1 MASLPLTHSST
12 SLTHSLHSLHH
23 RPEAMAP
30 ARAHHLLACLLASA
44 LLAAATPVTGGG
56 LMTDQLEVLFGQ
68 TQLLNDSNGD
78 QTIALTLDRV
88 MGSAFKSKTSY
99 LFARIDM
106 DIKLVADDS
115 AGTVTTIYVSDH
127 ETAAAPAQ

>member
-1 MASLPLTHSST
+1 
-12 SLTHSLHSLHH
+12 
-23 RPEAMAP
+23 
-30 ARAHHLLACLLASA
+30 
-44 LLAAATPVTGGG
+44 
-56 LMTDQLEVLFGQ
+56 MTDQLEVLFGQ